1 MGLPHLPTGLQ
12 QLARAYGIETSYRDM
27 ANNSVGSYPDA
38 VLLVLKALGAGVEK
52 LDDIP
57 RALEEHR
64 QATWKRHLEPV
75 VVAWDGGPPVVDLR
89 FPVDRTPAAL
99 FCHLKLE
106 NGDDRSW
113 PCDLT
118 ELPVSEA
125 VELSGQAYA
134 ARRLSLPISLP
145 WGYHRLTVETP
156 GMLDQSMIISAPLQ
170 AYPSHGGPARRTWGV
185 FLPLYALY
193 SQRSWGSGDF
203 SDLEALLAWVTGLGG
218 GVVATLPMLSAFHDE
233 GCDPSPY
240 APVSRLFWNELYVD
254 VTRAPE
260 LQGCASGRALL
271 QSPGFQADLEALR
284 ALSLA
289 DHSRQM
295 SLKRRVLEEL
305 ARCFFED
312 VGARSADFCH
322 FVESNP
328 RLGEYAAFRAACERQ
343 GIPWWDWS
351 RPLRDGV
358 LGDGDYDEGAKRYH
372 TYVQWLADRQL
383 RELSARAHDKGLG
396 LYIDLPLGVR
406 PDGYDVWRERD
417 IFAMDVST
425 GAPPDILYSKGQD
438 WSFPPLHPQR
448 IREQG
453 YRYVRDYLSHHLKY
467 AGLLRIDH
475 VMSLHRLFW
484 IPRGCGA
491 TEGVYVRYA
500 ADELCA
506 ILSLE
511 SHRHKCQ
518 IVGENLG
525 TVPPYVN
532 EMMSRHN
539 MRSMYV
545 VQYQLVPDPG
555 NPLQAVPAASEV
567 ASLNTHD
574 MPPFA
579 AFWRGLD
586 IRDRLTMNLVDDAGA
601 RAEWQ
606 ARQEAERALLL
617 LLRSGG
623 WLDGGDEEDVPAVM
637 TACIRF
643 LAASPAGVVLVNLE
657 DLWLETEPQN
667 RPGICG
673 ECPNWRRKA
682 RHSFE
687 VFSGMPEVR
696 AMLLEIDR
704 LVRGRA
710 KS

>member
-1 MGLPHLPTGLQ
+1 MGLPHTLIGLQ
-12 QLARAYGIETSYRDM
+12 QLAEAYGVETSYRDM
-27 ANNSVGSYPDA
+27 ANKRIECSPEA
-38 VLLVLKALGAGVEK
+38 VLRTLNALGAEADRA
-52 LDDIP
+52 DDVP
-57 RALEEHR
+57 RALDERR
-64 QATWKRHLEPV
+64 QVLWKRCLEPV
-75 VVAWDGGPPVVDLR
+75 VVAWDGGPPAVELR
-89 FPVDRTPAAL
+89 FPVDRTPQTV

-106 NGDDRSW
+106 NGDVRSW
-113 PCDLT
+113 PCDLA
-118 ELPVSEA
+118 ELPVSGVAEPGG
-125 VELSGQAYA
+125 EAYA
-134 ARRLSLPISLP
+134 ARNLSLPTSLP
-145 WGYHRLTVETP
+145 WGYHRLVVEVP
-156 GMLDQSMIISAPLQ
+156 GRLAESMVISAPMR
-170 AYPSHGGPARRTWGV
+170 AYPYPGGPVARTWGV
-185 FLPLYALY
+185 FLPLYALH
-193 SQRSWGSGDF
+193 SRRSWGCGDF
-203 SDLEALLAWVTGLGG
+203 SDLEALMAWVTGLGG
-218 GVVATLPMLSAFHDE
+218 GVVATLPLLTAFHDE

-240 APVSRLFWNELYVD
+240 APVSRLFWNELHID

-260 LQGCASGRALL
+260 LQRCASGRALL
-271 QSPGFQADLEALR
+271 ESPGFQAELEALR
-284 ALSLA
+284 ALPMV
-289 DHSRQM
+289 DHRRQM
-295 SLKRRVLEEL
+295 AVKRGVLEEL
-305 ARCFFED
+305 AGCFSED
-312 VGARSADFCH
+312 VGARPADFCH

-328 RLGEYAAFRAACERQ
+328 RVGEYAAFRATCERQ
-343 GIPWWDWS
+343 RIPWWEWPK
-351 RPLRDGV
+351 PLRDGV
-358 LGDGDYDEGAKRYH
+358 LGGGDYDEGAKRYH
-372 TYVQWLADRQL
+372 TYAQWLADRQM
-383 RELSARAHDKGLG
+383 RELSIRAREKGLG

-417 IFAMDVST
+417 LFAMDVSA
-425 GAPPDILYSKGQD
+425 GAPPDILYSRGQD
-438 WSFPPLHPQR
+438 WAFPPLHPER

-453 YRYVRDYLSHHLKY
+453 YRYFRDYLSHHLKY

-484 IPRGCGA
+484 IPRGFEA
-491 TEGVYVRYA
+491 TDGVYVRYA
-500 ADELCA
+500 ADELCG

-525 TVPPYVN
+525 TVPASVN

-555 NPLQAVPAASEV
+555 NPLQTIPAANDV

-586 IRDRLTMNLVDDAGA
+586 IRDRLTMDLVDEAGA

-606 ARQEAERALLL
+606 ARQEAQRALLL

-623 WLDGGDEEDVPAVM
+623 WLDGGNEDDVRAVM
-637 TACIRF
+637 MACLRF
-643 LAASPAGVVLVNLE
+643 LAAGSAGVVLVNLE

-667 RPGICG
+667 RPGIHG

-687 VFSGMPEVR
+687 AFSGMPEVH
-696 AMLLEIDR
+696 AMLVEIDR
-704 LVRGRA
+704 LVKGRA